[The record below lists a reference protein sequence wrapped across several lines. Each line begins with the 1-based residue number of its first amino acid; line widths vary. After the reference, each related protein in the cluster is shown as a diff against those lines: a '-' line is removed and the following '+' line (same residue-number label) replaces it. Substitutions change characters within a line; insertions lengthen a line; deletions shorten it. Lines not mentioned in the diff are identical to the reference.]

1 MGEWCEA
8 MQARDRMRLR
18 EGASVG
24 EVAARQWRRAGA
36 AEGMAAV
43 FLVNLALLILM
54 FCLK

>member
-1 MGEWCEA
+1 
-8 MQARDRMRLR
+8 MRLR